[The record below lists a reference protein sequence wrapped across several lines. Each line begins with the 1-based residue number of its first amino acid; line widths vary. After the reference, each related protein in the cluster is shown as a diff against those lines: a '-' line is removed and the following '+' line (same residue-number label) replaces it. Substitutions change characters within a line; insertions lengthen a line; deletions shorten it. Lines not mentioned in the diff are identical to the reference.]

1 VKKIAL
7 TLFGVVST
15 AVLVSTVVE
24 APVLHFICKPLIMIT
39 LGGYYISSTDGE
51 NRNFSVLVAIF
62 FSCVGDILLM
72 FVDRNELYFML
83 GLGAFLIAHVFYIF
97 AYRQHKDASHPDELQ
112 GVHRIRLA
120 FPVIL
125 AGSGLVVILY
135 PTLGALKIPVLLY
148 AITIVIMVLNA
159 LFRFGRTQSA
169 SFWMVFIGAVF
180 FMISDSLIAI
190 NRFVTPISS
199 AHLLIMITY
208 IAAQVLIVEGLL
220 RHKFSNA

>member
-1 VKKIAL
+1 LKKIAL
-7 TLFGVVST
+7 IIFGVVSI
-15 AVLVSTVVE
+15 AVLVSTVIE
-24 APVLHFICKPLIMIT
+24 APLLHFVCKPLIMIT
-39 LGGYYISSTDGE
+39 LAWYYISSAIGDR
-51 NRNFSVLVAIF
+51 RNLSVTVAIL
-62 FSCVGDILLM
+62 FSCLGDILLM

-97 AYRQHKDASHPDELQ
+97 SYRQHKNASHPDELQ

-148 AITIVIMVLNA
+148 AITIVIMVLSA
-159 LFRFGRTQSA
+159 LFRFGRTQSI
-169 SFWMVFIGAVF
+169 SFWMVFIGAVL

-190 NRFVTPISS
+190 NRFVTAISS

-208 IAAQVLIVEGLL
+208 ITAQVLIVEGLL